1 MDFVYITS
9 LFSSSLLDVRCMFNE
24 NYKKLSKFIH
34 TWRIAVVI
42 IGRAVCNQLHAF
54 CRSPV
59 TLFSIYFII
68 EFIWLNLPV
77 PLVYLWN
84 IPVFLKTFESEF
96 IWLPTIL
103 KVKMILVLFSHQDS
117 GNKEIYKTCT
127 QSRHV

>member
-1 MDFVYITS
+1 
-9 LFSSSLLDVRCMFNE
+9 
-24 NYKKLSKFIH
+24 
-34 TWRIAVVI
+34 
-42 IGRAVCNQLHAF
+42 VCNQLHAF

-59 TLFSIYFII
+59 ILVSIYFII

-84 IPVFLKTFESEF
+84 IPVFWKTFESEF
-96 IWLPTIL
+96 NWLQTIL